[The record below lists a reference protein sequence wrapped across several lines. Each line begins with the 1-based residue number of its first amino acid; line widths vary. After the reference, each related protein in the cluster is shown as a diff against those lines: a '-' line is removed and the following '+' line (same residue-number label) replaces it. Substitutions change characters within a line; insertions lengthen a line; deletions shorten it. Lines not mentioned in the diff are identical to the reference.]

1 MNMKILKP
9 FCLLFFIGLS
19 SLTSLDAQETYEFK
33 ASNKAKLLVSL
44 NDSLVNGFAGGL
56 NNPQIFDLD
65 INGDGQTDLLVFD
78 REGSRWVPFERR
90 QNRWKYNPCLLYT
103 SPSPRDY

>member
-9 FCLLFFIGLS
+9 FFLLFFIGLS

-44 NDSLVNGFAGGL
+44 NDSLVNGFAE
-56 NNPQIFDLD
+56 P
-65 INGDGQTDLLVFD
+65 
-78 REGSRWVPFERR
+78 
-90 QNRWKYNPCLLYT
+90 
-103 SPSPRDY
+103 